1 MYLKKL
7 KSKRGHL
14 CTLKIIQAIPSIS
27 NPVTEAEVNNFLES
41 KLNMQLATIDEE
53 GYPIIQPIW
62 FLYDK
67 ELGKIYMSTQKT
79 SKKARNLYRNPNKI
93 YFSIDDENF
102 PYKGVKGRAIAKI
115 SEDIDWNIPIVEKIN
130 IKYLGTLNHP
140 LANIIMDNTRKAM
153 QIVIEIIPKFFS
165 AWDNGKAMM

>member
-1 MYLKKL
+1 M
-7 KSKRGHL
+7 
-14 CTLKIIQAIPSIS
+14 CTLKIIQSIPSMS

-53 GYPIIQPIW
+53 DEYPIIHPIW

-67 ELGKIYMSTQKT
+67 EPGKIYTSTLKT

-102 PYKGVKGRAIAKI
+102 PYKGVKGRAVAKI

-140 LANIIMDNTRKAM
+140 LANMIMDNTRKGM

-165 AWDNGKAMM
+165 TWDNGKAMM